1 MNFGLRRF
9 AFGKPSWFSDREYVK
24 FFCLDKIPVAK
35 FKHNKCKFEKKTK
48 KKNDEKPV
56 NGVFENEHRE
66 QTFQRIS
73 QHCKRN
79 TDNTSYYENKRSLK
93 P

>member
-1 MNFGLRRF
+1 MQIR
-9 AFGKPSWFSDREYVK
+9 
-24 FFCLDKIPVAK
+24 
-35 FKHNKCKFEKKTK
+35 KKNK

-79 TDNTSYYENKRSLK
+79 SNYYENKRSLK
-93 P
+93 PIKVTNINLLLVNFKRNTSVENF